1 METEIDV
8 LKATGKAT
16 AREIAAR
23 MKIEPVEIL
32 AMLREHEDMGQ
43 VVNINGYWT
52 LLVPF
57 TPEVKPEAVVITK
70 PVFRAKNLTKVSTQR
85 RPERL
90 DLDAEFE
97 KISGLLRQQG
107 EMTAADIGKALDGD
121 ADCYCPHCNATDPD
135 IADCGSEG
143 VTA

>member
-1 METEIDV
+1 METVIDV

-23 MKIEPVEIL
+23 MKIEPVEVL
-32 AMLREHEDMGQ
+32 AMLREHEELDQ
-43 VVNINGYWT
+43 IANINGYWT

-57 TPEVKPEAVVITK
+57 TSEVKPEAVVITK

-90 DLDAEFE
+90 DPDAEFE
-97 KISGLLRQQG
+97 KISGLRRLQHHINRMWL
-107 EMTAADIGKALDGD
+107 EKMPESDTFLAASTLG
-121 ADCYCPHCNATDPD
+121 P
-135 IADCGSEG
+135 IASASSWG
-143 VTA
+143 